1 MTIYLPELT
10 DDKSYFPD
18 TREALDDPDGLLAM
32 GGDLT
37 PTRIFNAYHQGIFPW
52 YSDGQPILWWSPKS
66 RALIEAG
73 TCHIS
78 KSMRREINKNRFTIT
93 VNKAFNDVINR
104 CAAPRDTQAGTWIT
118 DSMTKAY
125 IALHEQG
132 HCHSIEVWENEQ
144 LVGGLY
150 GVCVG
155 SVFCGES
162 MFSTVNN
169 SSKIAFIALNQHFN
183 KHGGTLIDCQMQ
195 TSHLSSLGVKT
206 RPREDFI
213 RYLKE
218 DLSNNNKRLHEDCW
232 QQQVIRVTTYS
243 H

>member
-18 TREALDDPDGLLAM
+18 ACDALEDPDGLLAM

-37 PTRIFNAYHQGIFPW
+37 PSRIFNAYHRGIFPW
-52 YSDGQPILWWSPKS
+52 YSDGQPILWWSPTT
-66 RALIEAG
+66 RAVIQAG
-73 TCHIS
+73 DSHVS

-104 CAAPRDTQAGTWIT
+104 CAAPREKQPGTWIT
-118 DSMTKAY
+118 HSMIKAY
-125 IALHEQG
+125 IALHEQS

-195 TSHLSSLGVKT
+195 TTHLSSLGVKT
-206 RPREDFI
+206 RSREDFI

-232 QQQVIRVTTYS
+232 QQQAIRVTTYS
-243 H
+243 N